1 MSLMGFDPVLIGETA
16 DHYDPLLD
24 GLRQCG
30 PVLNH
35 FTQPGV
41 CYLRYASRRFY
52 AITARGGGIPR
63 EFPLI

>member
-35 FTQPGV
+35 FNEQRVG
-41 CYLRYASRRFY
+41 FF
-52 AITARGGGIPR
+52 I
-63 EFPLI
+63 

>member
-16 DHYDPLLD
+16 DHHDPLLD

-35 FTQPGV
+35 FNEQRVG
-41 CYLRYASRRFY
+41 FF
-52 AITARGGGIPR
+52 I
-63 EFPLI
+63 